1 MANRRPSARRL
12 KRLRHYNVREAAKA
26 VGVTSATVR
35 LWGKTGL
42 AAVEGVYPKIY
53 RGVDLIEFLKR
64 RAAKR
69 KQPCGPG
76 RLFCFTCKEPKP
88 PAFGEV
94 EFEPRGAAVGRLMGL
109 CPDCTSTMYRRTSR
123 AKLHE
128 AVGNLKVAMKCAD
141 SRLNGTPDP
150 HGNPHFE
157 RP

>member
-1 MANRRPSARRL
+1 
-12 KRLRHYNVREAAKA
+12 
-26 VGVTSATVR
+26 VGV
-35 LWGKTGL
+35 
-42 AAVEGVYPKIY
+42 EDVYPKIY
-53 RGVDLIEFLKR
+53 RGIDLIEFLKR

-69 KQPCGPG
+69 KRPCGAG
-76 RLFCFTCKEPKP
+76 RLFCFKCKEPKP

-94 EFEPRGAAVGRLMGL
+94 EFEPRSSAGGRLIGL
-109 CPDCTSTMYRRTSR
+109 CPDCTSTMHRRTSQ

-141 SRLNGTPDP
+141 SRLGGTPDA